1 MTGKESVGREV
12 MTEQNNI
19 MIEKCLALIDEAKK
33 VLENSYAPYSGIHVA
48 AAVRSKDGSVF
59 LGVNIENASYGLTI
73 CAERAAI
80 ASMVT
85 AGKRSIDCL
94 VIVSNTPK
102 PLPPCG
108 ACRQVMAEFAD
119 DNAIIISYSITSSEM
134 RIWTLGELLPHAVRP
149 THILRR
155 DKKHQ

>member
-1 MTGKESVGREV
+1 MTG
-12 MTEQNNI
+12 QNNI
-19 MIEKCLALIDEAKK
+19 LIEKCLALIEEAKK

-48 AAVRSKDGSVF
+48 AAVRSRDGSVF

-94 VIVSNTPK
+94 VVVSDTPK

-119 DNAIIISYSITSSEM
+119 DNAIIVSYSTISDEV
-134 RIWTLGELLPHAVRP
+134 RVWTLGELLPHAVKP
-149 THILRR
+149 THIL
-155 DKKHQ
+155 KETEKQKSTY